1 MTADEATRPVPE
13 AGVPEAGAPEL
24 AGQLG
29 SKDPEVGLRAVAA
42 LRSLLEQIER
52 LHVDNARDLGWS
64 WADVART
71 LGVSRQAVHEKHAP
85 RRKDLGKEG

>member
-1 MTADEATRPVPE
+1 MA
-13 AGVPEAGAPEL
+13 AGRGQKAPEL

-29 SKDPEVGLRAVAA
+29 SKDPAVGLRAVSA

-64 WADVART
+64 WAEVARS
-71 LGVSRQAVHEKHAP
+71 LSVSRQAVHEKHAL
-85 RRKDLGKEG
+85 RRKAMGKEA

>member
-1 MTADEATRPVPE
+1 MTATGSSR
-13 AGVPEAGAPEL
+13 APEL

-42 LRSLLEQIER
+42 LRGLLEQIER

-64 WADVART
+64 WADVARS
-71 LGVSRQAVHEKHAP
+71 LGVSRQSVHEKHAP
-85 RRKDLGKEG
+85 RRRAMRKEP

>member
-1 MTADEATRPVPE
+1 MTPP
-13 AGVPEAGAPEL
+13 GSSKAPEL

-42 LRSLLEQIER
+42 LRGLLEQIER

-64 WADVART
+64 WADIARS
-71 LGVSRQAVHEKHAP
+71 LGVSRQSVHEKHAS
-85 RRKDLGKEG
+85 RRKAMGKEP